1 MKLGVITSL
10 WAYVERLSVVDTL
23 ERIAA
28 LGLCH
33 VDILGIMHGDPMTLS
48 AFERKAIRK
57 NLSSLN
63 LVLGSLVLLP
73 PGNLASEDLDE
84 KDRCWEAVRAGID
97 MIAELGG
104 RQVLFNGGKRAF
116 DVPHGR
122 SWTNAVGFMRRA
134 SEYAQKN
141 DVYITLEAEP
151 YVYFL
156 VNDLDTTCKMVKE
169 VDHPHFMTA
178 LDIGHMNLSR
188 DAPETLAALKP
199 WTLRIHLSEND
210 GVLHAN
216 DLLGTGTVDF
226 GSYLRTIEDLGFE
239 ETCAQRGMELVAVME
254 LGILGQ
260 AIEDADEYA
269 RRSRDHVLQVAPFI
283 TC

>member
-28 LGLCH
+28 LGLRH
-33 VDILGIMHGDPMTLS
+33 VDILGIIHGDPMRLS
-48 AFERKAIRK
+48 VSERTAIRK
-57 NLSSLN
+57 KLVSLD

-73 PGNLASEDLDE
+73 PANLASEEADE
-84 KDRCWEAVRAGID
+84 SERCWETVRAGIE

-116 DVPHGR
+116 GVPHDQ
-122 SWTNAVGFMRRA
+122 SWENAVAFMRRA
-134 SEYAQKN
+134 SEYAQAN
-141 DVYITLEAEP
+141 DVYITVEAEP

-156 VNDLDTTCKMVKE
+156 VNDLDTTVRMVKQ
-169 VDHPHFMTA
+169 VDHPHCMTT

-188 DAPETLAALKP
+188 DEPETLAALKP

-226 GSYLRTIEDLGFE
+226 GSYLRAIETLGFE
-239 ETCAQRGMELVAVME
+239 ETCAQRGVELVAVME
-254 LGILGQ
+254 LGVLGQ
-260 AIEDADEYA
+260 PIEDADEYA
-269 RRSRDHVLQVAPFI
+269 RRSRDHVLQAAPFI
-283 TC
+283 KC

>member
-28 LGLCH
+28 LGLRH

-48 AFERKAIRK
+48 AFERMAIRK

-104 RQVLFNGGKRAF
+104 RQVLFNGGKRAV

-122 SWTNAVGFMRRA
+122 SALWPYRRGRPCTA
-134 SEYAQKN
+134 
-141 DVYITLEAEP
+141 
-151 YVYFL
+151 
-156 VNDLDTTCKMVKE
+156 TTPGRK
-169 VDHPHFMTA
+169 
-178 LDIGHMNLSR
+178 
-188 DAPETLAALKP
+188 
-199 WTLRIHLSEND
+199 
-210 GVLHAN
+210 
-216 DLLGTGTVDF
+216 TV
-226 GSYLRTIEDLGFE
+226 R
-239 ETCAQRGMELVAVME
+239 
-254 LGILGQ
+254 
-260 AIEDADEYA
+260 
-269 RRSRDHVLQVAPFI
+269 
-283 TC
+283 